1 MIGKLH
7 KELTKRIQLAK
18 ENATDEDSLLQDDEA
33 GKENNND
40 NAAAAANATKPSECE
55 DAPATDSTV
64 VVKEGGDSDEPCT
77 KKRLSSSS

>member
-7 KELTKRIQLAK
+7 KELTKRIQVAK
-18 ENATDEDSLLQDDEA
+18 EHADEESLLQDDEA

-40 NAAAAANATKPSECE
+40 NAAAANATKPIECE

-64 VVKEGGDSDEPCT
+64 KEGDSDEPCT